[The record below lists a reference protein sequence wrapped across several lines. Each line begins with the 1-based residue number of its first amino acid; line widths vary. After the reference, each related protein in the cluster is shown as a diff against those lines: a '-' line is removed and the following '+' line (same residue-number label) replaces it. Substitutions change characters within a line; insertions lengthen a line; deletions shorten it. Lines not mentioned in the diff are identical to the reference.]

1 MNPPGA
7 KSGLPQSTTDAN
19 STSPVGPDVPR
30 VVSSD
35 VFISRAVGPLTP
47 EERRQRIEAV
57 LSLWDCHPWMNS
69 IELTPRR
76 TPPLTKIRQNRADEP
91 ENGAKPRLDDL
102 LSDPTTDAIRCI
114 ECKSSA
120 TARLTPRWRRY

>member
-57 LSLWDCHPWMNS
+57 LKFMGL
-69 IELTPRR
+69 
-76 TPPLTKIRQNRADEP
+76 PPLDEFNRIDAEAYAAA
-91 ENGAKPRLDDL
+91 NK
-102 LSDPTTDAIRCI
+102 DPT
-114 ECKSSA
+114 E
-120 TARLTPRWRRY
+120 PRG